1 MISKE
6 EAIVL
11 AVVIVL
17 LVVGLILSFP
27 LGKQRINVV
36 IGMSLII
43 ISANLSVAYGI
54 FMINRYLE
62 SIK

>member
-1 MISKE
+1 MIKE
-6 EAIVL
+6 EIIILAI
-11 AVVIVL
+11 AVIL

-43 ISANLSVAYGI
+43 ISTNLSVAYGV
-54 FMINRYLE
+54 FMINRYLRF
-62 SIK
+62 IK

>member
-1 MISKE
+1 MIKE
-6 EAIVL
+6 EIIILAI
-11 AVVIVL
+11 AVIL

-43 ISANLSVAYGI
+43 ISTNLSVAYGI

>member
-1 MISKE
+1 MIKE
-6 EAIVL
+6 EIIILAI
-11 AVVIVL
+11 AVIL

-43 ISANLSVAYGI
+43 ISTNLSVAYGI
-54 FMINRYLE
+54 FMINRYLRF
-62 SIK
+62 IK

>member
-1 MISKE
+1 MIKE
-6 EAIVL
+6 EIIILAI
-11 AVVIVL
+11 AVIL

-54 FMINRYLE
+54 FMINRYLRF
-62 SIK
+62 IK

>member
-1 MISKE
+1 MIKE
-6 EAIVL
+6 EIIILAI
-11 AVVIVL
+11 AVIL

-43 ISANLSVAYGI
+43 ISTNLSVAYGV
-54 FMINRYLE
+54 FMINRYLG